1 MKSYDYDAAG
11 RTTSVTTGAGT
22 TTLSY
27 DYEDRVTGITYPNST
42 TNSFTYNGLDT
53 RVGKV
58 DSTGTATYLRD
69 GADVTDDVLSDGT
82 ISYTPGTSER
92 VGCASTFDLPD
103 YLGSLT
109 RQTNSS
115 QSTTATRVYDAFWN
129 LESTTGTPQSP
140 FGFAADGGYQEDPN
154 SGLKLLGHRYYDP
167 TTGRFL
173 TRDRAKTAAT
183 GIITSAAGPLWK
195 QTGPA

>member
-1 MKSYDYDAAG
+1 MAGGTPAAGAGFRLRQELDSIKSDESTVKGYSSDAAG
-11 RTTSVTTGAGT
+11 RTTAVTTGAGT

-58 DSTGTATYLRD
+58 DSSGTATYLRD

-82 ISYTPGTSER
+82 ISYTPGISER

-103 YLGSLT
+103 YLGSLHAPDELVAIHDGDPRLRRLRQPRVDHRHAAKPVRLRRRHRAIRRT
-109 RQTNSS
+109 R
-115 QSTTATRVYDAFWN
+115 
-129 LESTTGTPQSP
+129 
-140 FGFAADGGYQEDPN
+140 
-154 SGLKLLGHRYYDP
+154 
-167 TTGRFL
+167 
-173 TRDRAKTAAT
+173 TAASSC
-183 GIITSAAGPLWK
+183 SAIGTTIRAQAGS
-195 QTGPA
+195 